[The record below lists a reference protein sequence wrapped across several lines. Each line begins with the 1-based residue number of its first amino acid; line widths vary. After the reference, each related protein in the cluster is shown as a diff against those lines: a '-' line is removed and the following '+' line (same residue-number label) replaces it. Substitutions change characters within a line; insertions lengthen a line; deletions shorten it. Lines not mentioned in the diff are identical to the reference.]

1 MIPPREHWSSLGMPM
16 YGIWTA
22 DIMSG
27 EPLGCLLRSRDMKRV
42 LLIGIFLVMILAACG
57 EATSSGNGEIPSQYN
72 VVTVY
77 TAPT

>member
-1 MIPPREHWSSLGMPM
+1 M
-16 YGIWTA
+16 A

-27 EPLGCLLRSRDMKRV
+27 EPLGCLLRSRDMKRA
-42 LLIGIFLVMILAACG
+42 LFIGSILVMILAACG
-57 EATSSGNGEIPSQYN
+57 EATPSRNGVIPSQYD

>member
-1 MIPPREHWSSLGMPM
+1 
-16 YGIWTA
+16 
-22 DIMSG
+22 MSG

-42 LLIGIFLVMILAACG
+42 LFIGSILVMILAACG
-57 EATSSGNGEIPSQYN
+57 EIISSGNGVMPSQYD